1 MALKDKI
8 AFGISLPHR
17 SPDPIDMADVQQVA
31 TAGRGARLSRS
42 VGHREHA
49 RPRQLLRP
57 GRDPDLCGGGDDKDP
72 GRLLGRR
79 VADPQPADGRAS
91 MGAASIMSA
100 TGARSSGSASAA
112 STITGSSRCRSRAGS
127 AASARRWR
135 SSRRCGPRTRSPID
149 GRFYHLEGRDDVRRS
164 RCRSRT
170 RRSGWGSA
178 TRTRCAAP
186 RVSPTAGW
194 GRAARASPISPPR
207 CRS

>member
-1 MALKDKI
+1 
-8 AFGISLPHR
+8 
-17 SPDPIDMADVQQVA
+17 MADVRQVRN
-31 TAGRGARLSRS
+31 AGRGARVSRS
-42 VGHREHA
+42 VGDREHA

-57 GRDPDLCGGGDDKDP
+57 GRDPDLRGGGDDEDP

-79 VADPQPADGRAS
+79 AADPQPADGRAS
-91 MGAASIMSA
+91 MGLPRLCQRRARDPRGRHRPRAPLPAVRGAGTRAA
-100 TGARSSGSASAA
+100 
-112 STITGSSRCRSRAGS
+112 S

-135 SSRRCGPRTRSPID
+135 SSRRCGPRRKSPTTAASITSRTRRC
-149 GRFYHLEGRDDVRRS
+149 GRS

-186 RVSPTAGW
+186 PRSPTAGW
-194 GRAARASPISPPR
+194 ARAARASPISPPR